1 MTDAGDMVAKAAT
14 EAAIVYLEKND
25 GPKVTEKSFVEVKGS
40 NGYETVEKG
49 LNMNI
54 KHYYTD

>member
-1 MTDAGDMVAKAAT
+1 MAKAAT